1 MEERCIQMGTLREDI
16 PTIGNYDRSRR
27 FYDPKGL
34 SPAITTR
41 SGGGQ
46 EVKIGEDMDLTEGR
60 DENGELIVEKRVR
73 VRRLTPRE
81 CYRLMDFDDEDF
93 DKAREVC
100 SETALYKQAGNS
112 IVVAVLEGIMRQLKP
127 YFTK

>member
-1 MEERCIQMGTLREDI
+1 M
-16 PTIGNYDRSRR
+16 
-27 FYDPKGL
+27 
-34 SPAITTR
+34 
-41 SGGGQ
+41 
-46 EVKIGEDMDLTEGR
+46 KIGEDMDLTEGR